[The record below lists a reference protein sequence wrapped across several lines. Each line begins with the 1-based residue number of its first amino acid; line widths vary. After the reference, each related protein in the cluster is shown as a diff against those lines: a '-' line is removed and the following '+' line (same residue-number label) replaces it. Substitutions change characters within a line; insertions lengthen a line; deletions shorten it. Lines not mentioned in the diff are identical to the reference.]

1 MAKFNI
7 TQTTTVAELKSQFS
21 QEIGGVLR
29 IYEGRSEASEAAT
42 LVSLGATPKEWEC
55 RTSRTVGSF
64 EKAFQD
70 EINLKVKVYTR
81 DNWVKVLDDIT
92 LETASKLPNG
102 MTKAKMEAYVSNYAT
117 PNRKPKEEKCE
128 VNIPADKLK
137 LVHKDGK
144 WGFVDTKGNY
154 LIEPKYDSIGYFYD
168 GFASV
173 KLNGKYGVINQEG
186 KIVIDLKYDGVRVG
200 KIVETTLDFKKGFID
215 LEQNIVVEPKFDDL
229 WDFSEE
235 LCGACINDKWG
246 YINKQGVFVIEPKF
260 DEVGNFKNGIDVV
273 VFKGKCGVINIQ
285 GEFVIEPKFKSMST
299 EYNGHFKV
307 LLDDKWGLIDER
319 GNWLVPATYDS
330 RWDVPEV
337 DDK

>member
-128 VNIPADKLK
+128 FVNIPADELTAN
-137 LVHKDGK
+137 HKKGK
-144 WGFVDTKGNY
+144 WGYIDTKGN
-154 LIEPKYDSIGYFYD
+154 
-168 GFASV
+168 
-173 KLNGKYGVINQEG
+173 
-186 KIVIDLKYDGVRVG
+186 
-200 KIVETTLDFKKGFID
+200 
-215 LEQNIVVEPKFDDL
+215 
-229 WDFSEE
+229 
-235 LCGACINDKWG
+235 
-246 YINKQGVFVIEPKF
+246 FVIKPHLPS
-260 DEVGNFKNGIDVV
+260 N
-273 VFKGKCGVINIQ
+273 
-285 GEFVIEPKFKSMST
+285 
-299 EYNGHFKV
+299 
-307 LLDDKWGLIDER
+307 
-319 GNWLVPATYDS
+319 
-330 RWDVPEV
+330 
-337 DDK
+337 

>member
-128 VNIPADKLK
+128 IVNISADELTANKKAKNMKKINIDLYGEGTKLDVFDTEDD
-137 LVHKDGK
+137 LMECYNAMRDGEYFEICVVDGK
-144 WGFVDTKGNY
+144 QEIEYHLDDFGCKIFRDDWPEDIYDEEKIIDTDY
-154 LIEPKYDSIGYFYD
+154 LQF
-168 GFASV
+168 
-173 KLNGKYGVINQEG
+173 EG
-186 KIVIDLKYDGVRVG
+186 KMPSDVYEFGGCDLYEPEDKGVGRIELVQTKVTASATIELNDDEEFDPMKAHFMYAEFVVPGGELEVNTGIVYKG
-200 KIVETTLDFKKGFID
+200 KQYPF
-215 LEQNIVVEPKFDDL
+215 
-229 WDFSEE
+229 
-235 LCGACINDKWG
+235 
-246 YINKQGVFVIEPKF
+246 
-260 DEVGNFKNGIDVV
+260 EVGADSDREI
-273 VFKGKCGVINIQ
+273 I
-285 GEFVIEPKFKSMST
+285 IET
-299 EYNGHFKV
+299 IWEEY
-307 LLDDKWGLIDER
+307 E
-319 GNWLVPATYDS
+319 
-330 RWDVPEV
+330 
-337 DDK
+337 

>member
-154 LIEPKYDSIGYFYD
+154 F
-168 GFASV
+168 
-173 KLNGKYGVINQEG
+173 
-186 KIVIDLKYDGVRVG
+186 
-200 KIVETTLDFKKGFID
+200 
-215 LEQNIVVEPKFDDL
+215 
-229 WDFSEE
+229 
-235 LCGACINDKWG
+235 
-246 YINKQGVFVIEPKF
+246 IEPKF
-260 DEVGNFKNGIDVV
+260 DVMQILSAMAA
-273 VFKGKCGVINIQ
+273 
-285 GEFVIEPKFKSMST
+285 P
-299 EYNGHFKV
+299 
-307 LLDDKWGLIDER
+307 GL
-319 GNWLVPATYDS
+319 S
-330 RWDVPEV
+330 
-337 DDK
+337 

>member
-117 PNRKPKEEKCE
+117 PNRKSKEEKCE
-128 VNIPADKLK
+128 VNIPADELTAVK
-137 LVHKDGK
+137 KDGK
-144 WGFVDTKGNY
+144 WGFVDTKGNVV
-154 LIEPKYDSIGYFYD
+154 IESKFDYAYDFED
-168 GFASV
+168 GCALV
-173 KLNGKYGVINQEG
+173 KLDGK
-186 KIVIDLKYDGVRVG
+186 
-200 KIVETTLDFKKGFID
+200 F
-215 LEQNIVVEPKFDDL
+215 
-229 WDFSEE
+229 
-235 LCGACINDKWG
+235 G
-246 YINKQGVFVIEPKF
+246 YIDTKGNFVIEPKF
-260 DEVGNFKNGIDVV
+260 DDAYNFSDGLAQVELDGKWGFIDTKGN
-273 VFKGKCGVINIQ
+273 
-285 GEFVIEPKFKSMST
+285 FVIEPKFDYAVPFKYNLNST
-299 EYNGHFKV
+299 KVNYNG
-307 LLDDKWGLIDER
+307 KWGAIDRSGDWVVE
-319 GNWLVPATYDS
+319 PTHTKYTDFEY
-330 RWDVPEV
+330 PE
-337 DDK
+337 

>member
-137 LVHKDGK
+137 PVQKDGK
-144 WGFVDTKGNY
+144 YGCIDIKGNY

-173 KLNGKYGVINQEG
+173 ELNGKYGVINQEG

-215 LEQNIVVEPKFDDL
+215 LEQNIVVGPKFDEL
-229 WDFSEE
+229 GDFSEE
-235 LCGACINDKWG
+235 LCGASINDKWG

-260 DEVGNFKNGIDVV
+260 DEVGNFKNGIDMV

-285 GEFVIEPKFKSMST
+285 GEFVIEPKFKSMSA